1 MRGAH
6 LPRLREDGQIELAA
20 VADPAAE
27 QAEALMDVWG
37 SRVPRYA
44 DYRKL
49 VRTES
54 LDAVVVN
61 SPHWMHYEQARY
73 AQRPEVGG
81 RGGFQ
86 EFLLHHSALC
96 SLLPTNASTT
106 NTASFR
112 KRGQWCELD
121 LAS

>member
-27 QAEALMDVWG
+27 QAEAMMDVWG

-44 DYRKL
+44 EYRKL

-73 AQRPEVGG
+73 GNAQKSAAGAASRNFCFIILLCAPCCQRMHPPQTRHLFESGG
-81 RGGFQ
+81 NG
-86 EFLLHHSALC
+86 
-96 SLLPTNASTT
+96 ASWT
-106 NTASFR
+106 
-112 KRGQWCELD
+112 
-121 LAS
+121 